1 MTATTTAPR
10 WITDPATAPQLAY
23 LAKLNAAVP
32 TDSVPTDSVH
42 VLDVLMDLMDGKPI
56 SKGEASDAITVLKP
70 LAAAAAKPARQ
81 APTTR
86 AAAPAITDGM
96 YLKDGVVYKV
106 QVAVHGSGNLYAKR
120 LEVEEA
126 LDADGQTVARGR
138 FEYAPGVIRDL
149 RPEHRMTLEQAK
161 QFGALYGVCCRCGRT
176 LTNED
181 SIEAAMGP
189 ICRGKF

>member
-1 MTATTTAPR
+1 MTATTTAPK
-10 WITDPATAPQLAY
+10 PATAKQLT
-23 LAKLNAAVP
+23 L
-32 TDSVPTDSVH
+32 
-42 VLDVLMDLMDGKPI
+42 
-56 SKGEASDAITVLKP
+56 ITR
-70 LAAAAAKPARQ
+70 LAAERGVTDNFDTARIAHYTTRQ
-81 APTTR
+81 ASAAIDALFGMPKIP
-86 AAAPAITDGM
+86 AAPAAPAAPAITDGM
-96 YLKDGVVYKV
+96 YLMDGVVYKV

-126 LDADGQTVARGR
+126 LDADGETVARGR
-138 FEYAPGVIRDL
+138 FEYAPGVVRDL